1 MTRTRRPPRRPNRD
15 MRFVQGPE
23 EQSGASE
30 PSTSEPQGGGY
41 RLIAA
46 QQPNT
51 APGPGPMRYPPP
63 PVAPPPPSSHNMT
76 PASAHTHTHFEAPA
90 VEERDGAA
98 EAAGQ
103 GLMGDE
109 TARLAEYPYS
119 IYNHGTWTAEDDKTL
134 IQARSGGQN
143 WADLQR
149 THFPTKTANA
159 CRKRYERL
167 VERRGIHDYSG
178 RRLEMVASEYMTM
191 RKDVWSG
198 LADRVGMKW
207 EVVEALCMGAGLRTI
222 QSNARSYTNRAR
234 RDNRISQKTREAQ
247 AEVLGTSSVGLPV
260 PLLPVGSEFGTAFTN
275 HSVEPDR
282 SSAAADRSMPPPPF
296 FPTSGPAS
304 STRLPPMAL
313 ALAPQAPFR
322 GYADGNTRLMS
333 GPSNTGAPAPEPPP
347 GNGPPIW

>member
-15 MRFVQGPE
+15 MRSAQGPE
-23 EQSGASE
+23 EASGVFQPPSSE
-30 PSTSEPQGGGY
+30 AQGGGY

-46 QQPNT
+46 QQPSTT
-51 APGPGPMRYPPP
+51 AGPGPIRYPPLP
-63 PVAPPPPSSHNMT
+63 AAPPPPSSHNM
-76 PASAHTHTHFEAPA
+76 PSASAHTQFEPPA
-90 VEERDGAA
+90 VDEGDGSAN
-98 EAAGQ
+98 AAGQ
-103 GLMGDE
+103 ELIGDE
-109 TARLAEYPYS
+109 TATLAEYPYS

-134 IQARSGGQN
+134 IQARSRGQN

-234 RDNRISQKTREAQ
+234 RDSRISQKTREAQ
-247 AEVLGTSSVGLPV
+247 ADVLSTGSVGLPL

-275 HSVEPDR
+275 HGVEPDR
-282 SSAAADRSMPPPPF
+282 SSTAADRSMPPPPF
-296 FPTSGPAS
+296 FPSSGPTP

-313 ALAPQAPFR
+313 APQVPFR
-322 GYADGNTRLMS
+322 GYPDGNARLMS
-333 GPSNTGAPAPEPPP
+333 GPPNTGAPAPEPPP
-347 GNGPPIW
+347 GSGPPIW